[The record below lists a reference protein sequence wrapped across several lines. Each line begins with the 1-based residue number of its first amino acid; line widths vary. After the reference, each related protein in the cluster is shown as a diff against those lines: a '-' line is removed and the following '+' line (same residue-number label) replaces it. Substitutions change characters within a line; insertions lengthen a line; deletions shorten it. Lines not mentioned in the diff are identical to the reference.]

1 MGADMKEQKGKHE
14 NNGLL
19 KGLMKLLIF
28 CLAILI
34 PMFILYTTC
43 SLKTVIVEGNSH
55 YTNEELEKK
64 VITKKTDRNTFL
76 LYLRYKYGKAD
87 SIPFVQQINIE
98 MVDRN
103 TAKIHVYE
111 KIVTGCIEFMGEY
124 MYFDKDGIVVESSDE
139 KLPGVPLITGLK
151 FNRIIL
157 YEKLEVQ
164 KKSLFTTIL
173 NLTQLIKKFELSI
186 DKIQFDDSLE
196 VILYSGDN
204 KILLGKREAYDE
216 QLAELKNILPK
227 AEGKKLLFDM
237 KDFKEGQEEIIAR
250 PIE

>member
-1 MGADMKEQKGKHE
+1 MKEQKGKHE